1 MQKSNAGRLQMTW
14 FGRKQTVCD
23 WNLDG
28 HHDHALASRVY
39 AFGFFHRTIQIVGLT
54 SLPGGKMNSSKFL
67 TGRGRERLTL
77 EEQTLLE
84 DSSSNVQAVKAR
96 ETLVRRG
103 KPVCSSML
111 VTEGFVC
118 RSASKHRGQ
127 RQMVSLHIP
136 GDFVDLDGFKLKRLD
151 NDVLSI
157 GPAKVTVYSHDT
169 LASLSERCSRLA
181 ESFWL
186 SSLLDAAIHRA
197 WIFRLGRL
205 EAEERVAHLF
215 CELHARLEMVGLA
228 QNASFGLPL
237 TQSDLGA
244 ALSLTGVHINRVL
257 RSLRE
262 RGLLT
267 FQSRQVKIHD
277 RKALAKLG
285 DFDPAYLYAAT

>member
-1 MQKSNAGRLQMTW
+1 
-14 FGRKQTVCD
+14 
-23 WNLDG
+23 
-28 HHDHALASRVY
+28 
-39 AFGFFHRTIQIVGLT
+39 
-54 SLPGGKMNSSKFL
+54 MNSSKFL

-84 DSSSNVQAVKAR
+84 DSSSDVQTVKAR

-103 KPVCSSML
+103 EPVCSSML
-111 VTEGFVC
+111 VVDGFVC
-118 RSASKHRGQ
+118 RSADDHRGQ

-151 NDVLSI
+151 YNVVAI
-157 GPAKVTVYSHDT
+157 GAAKVTTYNHDA
-169 LASLSERCSRLA
+169 LADLSEHRPRLA

-205 EAEERVAHLF
+205 EAEGRTAHLF

-228 QNASFGLPL
+228 QSASFALPL
-237 TQSDLGA
+237 TQIDLGA
-244 ALSLTGVHINRVL
+244 ALNLTGVHTNRVL

-267 FQSRQVKIHD
+267 FQNRKVEIHD
-277 RKALAKLG
+277 QKALAQLG
-285 DFDPAYLYAAT
+285 EFDPAYLYATDLITPSRRPLDG